1 MKDEQWVDSLANHER
16 KTMYRNFWK
25 YKNMSHKEIRDAIIE
40 GLHYLTTTE
49 LVELHSEI
57 SQVQIKRTHI
67 EEEEKV
73 KNV

>member
-1 MKDEQWVDSLANHER
+1 
-16 KTMYRNFWK
+16 
-25 YKNMSHKEIRDAIIE
+25 MSHKEIRDAIIE